1 MSKKKSAKKLEKEK
15 LALIKPDVA
24 PELIRKKVDWL
35 RVIAP
40 ISTSFS
46 LDGQNNSYIL
56 AVVEKLK
63 LNLTKVSETLYRDEK
78 RHIAISVYKKY
89 VAIEFEGQHFISNA
103 NFQFTLDFFRW
114 LNTDNYLESLFN
126 IELAVERAVKKKL
139 WHISRLDICHDYLNA
154 TPDMFI
160 PPSPIGFKFFGSKH
174 LPIYNCV
181 TGILETIYLRSAA
194 STVRAYRKDCEVLT
208 HKGAKKKVTGLE
220 EEKYKGK
227 AILRFESEL
236 SSAKV
241 LQLAN
246 DIFNSNLEIS
256 EHDFVE
262 ATMSDFLKTKY
273 IRKINPNDT
282 NKDRWPKHQGFESLK
297 DSSVILENIPRS
309 HSLKVPVDRNF
320 LMRFLTSF
328 INRAEKENVSK
339 DKMIEM
345 LVNVLKEKEK
355 EPMSDTEQPKSSTVI
370 EIHEELLADGKR
382 RKAEKKKRIRAQK
395 RAFEKL
401 KKLNEKKAA

>member
-1 MSKKKSAKKLEKEK
+1 MGNKSQKKVEQQK

-35 RVIAP
+35 RIIAP
-40 ISTSFS
+40 ISTSLS
-46 LDGQNNSYIL
+46 LEGPNNSYIS
-56 AVVEKLK
+56 AVIEKLK

-89 VAIEFEGQHFISNA
+89 VAIEFEGQHFQNDA
-103 NFQFTLDFFRW
+103 NFQFALAFFRW
-114 LNTDNYLESLFN
+114 LNTDNFLESLLN
-126 IELAVERAVKKKL
+126 LDLAVERSITKKL
-139 WHISRLDICHDYLNA
+139 WHISRIDICHDYLNA

-220 EEKYKGK
+220 GEKYEGK
-227 AILRFESEL
+227 AILRFELEL
-236 SSAKV
+236 ASAKV

-246 DIFNSNLEIS
+246 DIFNSDLDIS
-256 EHDFVE
+256 EFDFVE
-262 ATMSDFLKTKY
+262 AVMSDFLKTKY

-282 NKDRWPKHQGFESLK
+282 KQDRWPKYPGFESLK
-297 DSSVILENIPRS
+297 DSSIILENLPHS

-320 LMRFLTSF
+320 LKRFLTSF
-328 INRAEKENVSK
+328 INRATKENLSN

-345 LVNVLKEKEK
+345 LINVLKEKEK

-370 EIHEELLADGKR
+370 EIHEELLAEGKR

-395 RAFEKL
+395 RAVEKL
-401 KKLNEKKAA
+401 KRLNEKMAA